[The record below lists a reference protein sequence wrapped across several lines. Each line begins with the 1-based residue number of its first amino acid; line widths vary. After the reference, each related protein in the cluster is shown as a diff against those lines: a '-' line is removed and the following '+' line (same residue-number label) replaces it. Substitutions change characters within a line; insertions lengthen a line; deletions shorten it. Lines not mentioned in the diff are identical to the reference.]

1 MSTITKI
8 PKEEG
13 DLTPDKYLITK
24 FVDAVD
30 ENGVTIKIKDTRVV
44 RKNGIIKRITQM
56 NDQLTKLQS
65 ILAEINALNE

>member
-13 DLTPDKYLITK
+13 DLRPDKYLITK

-56 NDQLTKLQS
+56 NAQLTKLQS
-65 ILAEINALNE
+65 ILDEINALNE